1 MAPCRV
7 GLDTGVLRPRRGH
20 QGRSAS
26 SASDPVM
33 LFGLVRGSLGWILMM
48 PAPGAHAES
57 ALVTSIC
64 LLGLG
69 FLTWVGGGSGTPDG
83 VPRGDP
89 DTCRAPQDP
98 LLRGPRDNFQRPAQL
113 QWHLKPPAGNVFT
126 GEGIISGN
134 TSTFFKNGF
143 SRPLGQQTQN
153 EARVAVPPP
162 APPPCSVPRSPSLDL
177 SLLAGLPGPPCCPAG
192 ALPATF

>member
-1 MAPCRV
+1 MDSNDA
-7 GLDTGVLRPRRGH
+7 RPRCTRRVCSGH
-20 QGRSAS
+20 VHL
-26 SASDPVM
+26 P
-33 LFGLVRGSLGWILMM
+33 
-48 PAPGAHAES
+48 PGPRFPH
-57 ALVTSIC
+57 L
-64 LLGLG
+64 
-69 FLTWVGGGSGTPDG
+69 GGGGVRDPRWGASG
-83 VPRGDP
+83 
-89 DTCRAPQDP
+89 
-98 LLRGPRDNFQRPAQL
+98 GPRHLPCSSGSPAQGAQRQFPKTAQL

-134 TSTFFKNGF
+134 MSTFCKNGF

-162 APPPCSVPRSPSLDL
+162 APPPCSVPRSASLDL

>member
-69 FLTWVGGGSGTPDG
+69 FLTWVGGWVRDPRWGASG
-83 VPRGDP
+83 VPRHLPCSSGS
-89 DTCRAPQDP
+89 
-98 LLRGPRDNFQRPAQL
+98 PAQGA
-113 QWHLKPPAGNVFT
+113 QRQFPKT
-126 GEGIISGN
+126 
-134 TSTFFKNGF
+134 
-143 SRPLGQQTQN
+143 
-153 EARVAVPPP
+153 
-162 APPPCSVPRSPSLDL
+162 
-177 SLLAGLPGPPCCPAG
+177 CPA
-192 ALPATF
+192 AVASKASCRKCIYWRRYHFWQHEHIL